1 MRIELQD
8 QKWKSINTMIYSKKM
23 SRILTATHKN
33 DMSSSLSRRHTF
45 HLKRYLMNNVMSDQ
59 CHAKALMITLAVHV
73 YGTVRNQTTNVNML
87 FWKEKSRKRNIRKIQ
102 SLHKK
107 GEETMNR
114 TERETERE
122 EVYIANGKRY
132 FPIHEW
138 ITFDLTHT

>member
-45 HLKRYLMNNVMSDQ
+45 HLKRYFMNNVMSDQ

-107 GEETMNR
+107 RGGDDEQNR
-114 TERETERE
+114 KRE

-132 FPIHEW
+132 IPIHEW
-138 ITFDLTHT
+138 ITFDTHT